1 MKDIVFFSFNRETL
15 CSLSKKNPIFNF
27 VEYFRQKTNFAS
39 RLTNTDLFL
48 FIFFFKS
55 VLWNNIFIFPY
66 FYNERQ
72 EEQKRYEFSTHIV
85 L

>member
-55 VLWNNIFIFPY
+55 VLWNIFIFPY